1 MITFSSSIK
10 LLKEPGG
17 YYFEAKLQQA
27 LAARAEQIR
36 IYDGTYSILKQHA
49 TTLFELW
56 QKAILAL
63 DRAETLTSQTNATY
77 CKEGCSSKFLE
88 EHESET
94 RFIKPQRRYLMAW
107 G

>member
-27 LAARAEQIR
+27 LAARAEQIS

-94 RFIKPQRRYLMAW
+94 RFIKPQIRYLMAW

>member
-1 MITFSSSIK
+1 MITFSSFIK
-10 LLKEPGG
+10 LLKEPEG

-27 LAARAEQIR
+27 LAARAEQIS

-56 QKAILAL
+56 KKAILAL

>member
-27 LAARAEQIR
+27 LAARAEQIS

-63 DRAETLTSQTNATY
+63 DRAETLTSQTNDNKT
-77 CKEGCSSKFLE
+77 F
-88 EHESET
+88 ESVLNAISIERHNFKNT
-94 RFIKPQRRYLMAW
+94 QISIGASVKAS
-107 G
+107 

>member
-27 LAARAEQIR
+27 LAARAEQIS

-56 QKAILAL
+56 QNAILAL